1 VEALGPEASIWREGI
16 KLEIHLLFLSFPW
29 QIHERKLGLQGIGD
43 EKGSLARVAF
53 SLGEKED
60 TFHHQVPLS

>member
-1 VEALGPEASIWREGI
+1 MRREGI
-16 KLEIHLLFLSFPW
+16 KLEVHLSFLSFPR
-29 QIHERKLGLQGIGD
+29 QIHERRFELQGLGG

-53 SLGEKED
+53 SPGEKED